1 MTLCCQISSALL
13 GDSGSL
19 PRSSRSPPG
28 FLSDW
33 AFSAASRALYLACG
47 GPAGRH
53 PSGRPQGARVP
64 RPQWRHPPLS
74 RQGGAGRGLGRR
86 RCPPLGLGLGLSPPT
101 GSAPRDA
108 AELRAPSA
116 PEPRHREG

>member
-33 AFSAASRALYLACG
+33 ALSAASRALYLACG
-47 GPAGRH
+47 GTERVSAF
-53 PSGRPQGARVP
+53 RPP
-64 RPQWRHPPLS
+64 
-74 RQGGAGRGLGRR
+74 QGGAR
-86 RCPPLGLGLGLSPPT
+86 
-101 GSAPRDA
+101 
-108 AELRAPSA
+108 PSA
-116 PEPRHREG
+116 SS

>member
-47 GPAGRH
+47 GRAGTSAFPPPPGGARS
-53 PSGRPQGARVP
+53 PSSSGRLVPLGQGRARSSLEEAWAGAEVSS
-64 RPQWRHPPLS
+64 LA
-74 RQGGAGRGLGRR
+74 RQPALFPGGAEALLR
-86 RCPPLGLGLGLSPPT
+86 
-101 GSAPRDA
+101 
-108 AELRAPSA
+108 ELPALAS
-116 PEPRHREG
+116 